1 MRVPMAKQAHEL
13 GYSDFRAAILL
24 VLLSGVAM
32 AAAILPGSPDRPI
45 AGLPIPAGLSG
56 GEPMQMAGRSAGIK
70 STIAS
75 QEKLAHVAGKTV
87 TVEVVEFPPLAFAP
101 EHHHAGSVTVYVLSG
116 IVRSQ
121 IAGQP
126 AMDYHAGQSFFE
138 PPGAIHLFAENPSAT
153 EPAKFMAI
161 HIADDGA
168 QLTTYH

>member
-1 MRVPMAKQAHEL
+1 MKRPVVKQANESRPL
-13 GYSDFRAAILL
+13 DFRPTMLLALLASAA
-24 VLLSGVAM
+24 VAAAVLSG
-32 AAAILPGSPDRPI
+32 SS
-45 AGLPIPAGLSG
+45 GLPVPRALSG
-56 GEPMQMAGRSAGIK
+56 NEPMQMAGRSAGIK

-126 AMDYHAGQSFFE
+126 AMDFHAGQSFFE
-138 PPGAIHLFAENPSAT
+138 PAGAVHLFAENPSAT

>member
-1 MRVPMAKQAHEL
+1 MKPIKSEQRW
-13 GYSDFRAAILL
+13 DFRPFSLL
-24 VLLSGVAM
+24 ILLSGSLL
-32 AAAILPGSPDRPI
+32 AAAIL
-45 AGLPIPAGLSG
+45 SG
-56 GEPMQMAGRSAGIK
+56 GSGLQMRMATSGSEPMTMSGSEPMQMAGRSPGIT

-87 TVEVVEFPPLAFAP
+87 TVEIVEFPPLAFAP
-101 EHHHAGSVTVYVLSG
+101 EHHHAGSVTVYVLAG
-116 IVRSQ
+116 TVRSQ

-126 AMDYHAGQSFFE
+126 AMDFQAGQSFFE
-138 PPGAIHLFAENPSAT
+138 PAGAVHLFAENPSAT

>member
-1 MRVPMAKQAHEL
+1 MKSPVAKQAD
-13 GYSDFRAAILL
+13 DFRPVMLLALVASVAI
-24 VLLSGVAM
+24 
-32 AAAILPGSPDRPI
+32 AAAILSGS
-45 AGLPIPAGLSG
+45 AGLPMVSMAPASIAGS
-56 GEPMQMAGRSAGIK
+56 EPMQMAGRSTGIT

-87 TVEVVEFPPLAFAP
+87 TVEIVEFPPLAFAP
-101 EHHHAGSVTVYVLSG
+101 EHHHAGSVAVYVLSG
-116 IVRSQ
+116 TVRSQ

-138 PPGAIHLFAENPSAT
+138 PAGAVHLFAENPSAT

>member
-1 MRVPMAKQAHEL
+1 MKPIVSEHCW
-13 GYSDFRAAILL
+13 DFRPVSLL
-24 VLLSGVAM
+24 ILLSGSLL
-32 AAAILPGSPDRPI
+32 AAAILSGSSAPE
-45 AGLPIPAGLSG
+45 IPTAMSG
-56 GEPMQMAGRSAGIK
+56 SEPMQMAGRSPGIT

-87 TVEVVEFPPLAFAP
+87 TVEIVEFPPLAFAP
-101 EHHHAGSVTVYVLSG
+101 EHHHAGSVTVYVLAG
-116 IVRSQ
+116 TVRSQ

-126 AMDYHAGQSFFE
+126 AMDFHAGQSFFE

-153 EPAKFMAI
+153 EPARFMAI

>member
-1 MRVPMAKQAHEL
+1 MKPIKTEQRW
-13 GYSDFRAAILL
+13 DFRPFSLL
-24 VLLSGVAM
+24 ILLSGSLL
-32 AAAILPGSPDRPI
+32 AAAILSGSSGPH
-45 AGLPIPAGLSG
+45 IPMSMNGN
-56 GEPMQMAGRSAGIK
+56 EPMQMAGRSSGIT

-87 TVEVVEFPPLAFAP
+87 TVEIVEFPPLAFAP
-101 EHHHAGSVTVYVLSG
+101 EHHHAGSVTVYVLAG
-116 IVRSQ
+116 TVRSQ

-126 AMDYHAGQSFFE
+126 AMDFHAGQSFFE
-138 PPGAIHLFAENPSAT
+138 PAGAVHLFAENPSAT

>member
-1 MRVPMAKQAHEL
+1 MRAPRSKQA
-13 GYSDFRAAILL
+13 GDFRPALLLALLASAAVAAVI
-24 VLLSGVAM
+24 LSGSPG
-32 AAAILPGSPDRPI
+32 LPML
-45 AGLPIPAGLSG
+45 GLPIPAAISG
-56 GEPMQMAGRSAGIK
+56 SEPMQMAGRSAGIT

-87 TVEVVEFPPLAFAP
+87 TVEIVEFPPLAFAP

-126 AMDYHAGQSFFE
+126 VMDYHAGQSFFE
-138 PPGAIHLFAENPSAT
+138 PAGAVHLFAENPSAT

>member
-1 MRVPMAKQAHEL
+1 MSVPSIKQTA
-13 GYSDFRAAILL
+13 DFRPVMLATLLAGVTLAAAM
-24 VLLSGVAM
+24 LSGH
-32 AAAILPGSPDRPI
+32 S
-45 AGLPIPAGLSG
+45 GLPMPAMNLAAS
-56 GEPMQMAGRSAGIK
+56 EPMQMAGRSEGIK

-87 TVEVVEFPPLAFAP
+87 TVEIVEFPPLAFAP
-101 EHHHAGSVTVYVLSG
+101 EHHHAGSVTVYILSG
-116 IVRSQ
+116 TVRSQ

-126 AMDYHAGQSFFE
+126 AMDFHAGQSFFE
-138 PPGAIHLFAENPSAT
+138 PAGAVHLFAENPSAT

>member
-1 MRVPMAKQAHEL
+1 MKPIASR
-13 GYSDFRAAILL
+13 GSFDFRPLSLFI
-24 VLLSGVAM
+24 LLSGSLLAV
-32 AAAILPGSPDRPI
+32 AILSGSTGPEMPMTRGTSM
-45 AGLPIPAGLSG
+45 AGS
-56 GEPMQMAGRSAGIK
+56 EPMQMASGRSSGIT

-87 TVEVVEFPPLAFAP
+87 TVEIVEFPPLAFAP

-116 IVRSQ
+116 TVRSQ

-126 AMDYHAGQSFFE
+126 AMDFHAGQSFFE
-138 PPGAIHLFAENPSAT
+138 PAGAVHLFAENPSAT

>member
-1 MRVPMAKQAHEL
+1 M
-13 GYSDFRAAILL
+13 LL
-24 VLLSGVAM
+24 ALLSGVVLS
-32 AAAILPGSPDRPI
+32 AAILSGSP
-45 AGLPIPAGLSG
+45 GLPMLGLQATTVITGS
-56 GEPMQMAGRSAGIK
+56 EPMQMAGRSAGIT

-87 TVEVVEFPPLAFAP
+87 TVEIVEFPPLAFAP

-126 AMDYHAGQSFFE
+126 AMDFHAGQSFFE
-138 PPGAIHLFAENPSAT
+138 PVGAVHLFAENPSAT

>member
-1 MRVPMAKQAHEL
+1 MKAPVTKQAD
-13 GYSDFRAAILL
+13 DFRPTMLL
-24 VLLSGVAM
+24 ALLSGVAV
-32 AAAILPGSPDRPI
+32 AAAILSGSS
-45 AGLPIPAGLSG
+45 GLPMPTAMSG
-56 GEPMQMAGRSAGIK
+56 SEPMQMAGRTAGIK

-87 TVEVVEFPPLAFAP
+87 TVEIAEFPPLAFAP

-126 AMDYHAGQSFFE
+126 VMDYHAGQSFFE
-138 PPGAIHLFAENPSAT
+138 PAGDVHLFAENPSAT

>member
-1 MRVPMAKQAHEL
+1 MKRPVVKQANESRPL
-13 GYSDFRAAILL
+13 DFRPTMLLALLASSAVAAA
-24 VLLSGVAM
+24 VLSG
-32 AAAILPGSPDRPI
+32 SS
-45 AGLPIPAGLSG
+45 GLPVPRARSG
-56 GEPMQMAGRSAGIK
+56 NEPMQMAGRSAGIK

-126 AMDYHAGQSFFE
+126 AMDFHAGQSLFE
-138 PPGAIHLFAENPSAT
+138 PAGAVHLFAENPSAT

>member
-1 MRVPMAKQAHEL
+1 VVKQANESRPL
-13 GYSDFRAAILL
+13 DFRPTMLLALLASAA
-24 VLLSGVAM
+24 VAAAVLSG
-32 AAAILPGSPDRPI
+32 SS
-45 AGLPIPAGLSG
+45 GLPVPRTLSG
-56 GEPMQMAGRSAGIK
+56 NEPMQMAGRSAGIK

-126 AMDYHAGQSFFE
+126 AMDFHAGQSFFE
-138 PPGAIHLFAENPSAT
+138 PAGAVHLFAENPSAT

>member
-1 MRVPMAKQAHEL
+1 MRVPMAKQAQEL
-13 GYSDFRAAILL
+13 RYADFRPAILL
-24 VLLSGVAM
+24 VLLSGVVM
-32 AAAILPGSPDRPI
+32 AAAILSGSSGLRLAGMTPGAI
-45 AGLPIPAGLSG
+45 SG
-56 GEPMQMAGRSAGIK
+56 SEPMQMAGRSAGIK

-87 TVEVVEFPPLAFAP
+87 TVEIVEFPPLAFAP

-121 IAGQP
+121 IAGEP

-138 PPGAIHLFAENPSAT
+138 PAGAVHLFAENPSAT

>member
-1 MRVPMAKQAHEL
+1 MAKRAHEL
-13 GYSDFRAAILL
+13 RYSDFRPAIFLT
-24 VLLSGVAM
+24 LLSSLAL
-32 AAAILPGSPDRPI
+32 AAAILSGSPGRPI
-45 AGLPIPAGLSG
+45 FGLPVPAAIFGS
-56 GEPMQMAGRSAGIK
+56 EPMQMAGRSAGIK

-87 TVEVVEFPPLAFAP
+87 TVEIVEFPPLAFAP
-101 EHHHAGSVTVYVLSG
+101 EHHHGGSVTVYVLSG

-138 PPGAIHLFAENPSAT
+138 PPGAIHLFAENPSPT

>member
-1 MRVPMAKQAHEL
+1 VKSSMSRQ
-13 GYSDFRAAILL
+13 SRDFRPLMLL
-24 VLLSGVAM
+24 ALLSGIAM
-32 AAAILPGSPDRPI
+32 AAAILSGHS
-45 AGLPIPAGLSG
+45 GLPMPTAISG
-56 GEPMQMAGRSAGIK
+56 SEPMQMAGRTAGIT
-70 STIAS
+70 STIVS

-87 TVEVVEFPPLAFAP
+87 TAEVVEFPPLAFAP

-116 IVRSQ
+116 IIRSQ

-126 AMDYHAGQSFFE
+126 VMDYHAGQSFFE
-138 PPGAIHLFAENPSAT
+138 PMGAVHMFAENPSAT

>member
-1 MRVPMAKQAHEL
+1 MKPTTSH
-13 GYSDFRAAILL
+13 GGWDFRPLSLFI
-24 VLLSGVAM
+24 LLSGSLL
-32 AAAILPGSPDRPI
+32 AAAILSGS
-45 AGLPIPAGLSG
+45 SG
-56 GEPMQMAGRSAGIK
+56 PEMPMTRGTAMSGSEPMQMAGRSPGIT

-87 TVEVVEFPPLAFAP
+87 TVEIVEFPPLAFAP

-126 AMDYHAGQSFFE
+126 AMDFHAGQSFFE
-138 PPGAIHLFAENPSAT
+138 PAGAIHLFAENPSVT

>member
-1 MRVPMAKQAHEL
+1 MSKPAMPQTA
-13 GYSDFRAAILL
+13 DFRPA
-24 VLLSGVAM
+24 VLLALLAGLAM
-32 AAAILPGSPDRPI
+32 AAAMLSGHS
-45 AGLPIPAGLSG
+45 GLPMPAMNPISA
-56 GEPMQMAGRSAGIK
+56 GEPMQMAGRSEGIK

-87 TVEVVEFPPLAFAP
+87 TVEIVEFPPLAFAP

-116 IVRSQ
+116 TVRSQ

-126 AMDYHAGQSFFE
+126 AMDFHAGQSFFE
-138 PPGAIHLFAENPSAT
+138 PPGAVHLFAENPSAT

>member
-1 MRVPMAKQAHEL
+1 MKPITTH
-13 GYSDFRAAILL
+13 GGWDFRPLTFLI
-24 VLLSGVAM
+24 LLSGSLL
-32 AAAILPGSPDRPI
+32 AAAILSGS
-45 AGLPIPAGLSG
+45 SG
-56 GEPMQMAGRSAGIK
+56 PEMPMTQATAMSAGEPMQMAGRSPGIT

-87 TVEVVEFPPLAFAP
+87 TVEIVEFPPLAFAP

-116 IVRSQ
+116 TVRSQ

-126 AMDYHAGQSFFE
+126 AMDFHAGQSFFE
-138 PPGAIHLFAENPSAT
+138 PAGAVHLFAENPSAT